1 MKELKDKFHFSIDDV
16 FHSFFDTYSHNLK
29 LKNHFILGDYINIM
43 KNMDFIHLY
52 IVFLKKFIKEQIILK
67 NYLNIDEVQRTKMVK
82 IWLSCNIL
90 KSSYKTDINIFK
102 KDFLN
107 FYKFI
112 NYKKLFSKYLR
123 FHYYSE
129 IFELTNE
136 YKKIGIEGIFTTDK
150 KEILYRF
157 NKEKKRLIKK
167 FGYFSND
174 EINFIKTQFRIENFS
189 LKNLS
194 KNIS

>member
-29 LKNHFILGDYINIM
+29 LKNHFILGRLYKYYEKYGLHTSLYCFSQKIYK
-43 KNMDFIHLY
+43 KNKLY
-52 IVFLKKFIKEQIILK
+52 LK
-67 NYLNIDEVQRTKMVK
+67 NYLNIDEVQKEQR
-82 IWLSCNIL
+82 WLKFGYHAKCFE
-90 KSSYKTDINIFK
+90 KAPYKTDINIFK

-157 NKEKKRLIKK
+157 NNEKK
-167 FGYFSND
+167 D
-174 EINFIKTQFRIENFS
+174 
-189 LKNLS
+189 
-194 KNIS
+194 

>member
-1 MKELKDKFHFSIDDV
+1 M
-16 FHSFFDTYSHNLK
+16 
-29 LKNHFILGDYINIM
+29 
-43 KNMDFIHLY
+43 
-52 IVFLKKFIKEQIILK
+52 
-67 NYLNIDEVQRTKMVK
+67 
-82 IWLSCNIL
+82 
-90 KSSYKTDINIFK
+90 
-102 KDFLN
+102 N

-157 NKEKKRLIKK
+157 NNEKKRLIKK

-194 KNIS
+194 KKHIIKLFEKSLKDYGFIIIYVHEYDLYSYKTLKYLDITLDILLKDLKIKCFDK